1 MQATHSS
8 GAALPRLDTPEDR
21 EMARAAQL
29 CIMRALD
36 SSRAESIRLVANCD
50 DGGALELPPAAL
62 RVIGQVLG
70 LMSQGKPLTLVP
82 ADHELSTVEAARLLN
97 VSRPFVI
104 KEIDAGRLPCRMVGS
119 HRRVTMTDLDTYRQ
133 RMRSEQEAA
142 LDAMAKNAD
151 ELGLDY

>member
-1 MQATHSS
+1 MQATQPP
-8 GAALPRLDTPEDR
+8 GNALPCLETPEDQ
-21 EMARAAQL
+21 EMARTAQQ

-36 SSRAESIRLVANCD
+36 SSRATSIRLIANGD
-50 DGGALELPPAAL
+50 NGTALALPPAAL

-70 LMSQGKPLTLVP
+70 LMSQGKPITFVP

-104 KEIDAGRLPCRMVGS
+104 KEIEAGRLPCRMVGS
-119 HRRVTMTDLDTYRQ
+119 HRRITMTDLDAYRQ
-133 RMRSEQEAA
+133 KMRESQEAA

-151 ELGLDY
+151 ELGLKY